1 MSERFFCIWHGY
13 RLFTWNWEG
22 STRYF
27 FYLEPPE
34 EAWKVSLQPTSLPA
48 LIVFVVI
55 DSTSSPK
62 VSANHNALVADSLTW
77 IAFSWAW
84 TGGYLLHS
92 MVCIATSTPLWWLY
106 CNMRYFLHTYSVMQY
121 YLQGMLMY
129 NLLLKQNSCT
139 RYFLCCCWFMASQIQ
154 KNPEIGHETRVQV
167 KLGGDG
173 PRFSHASS
181 FILFSKTAKN
191 VLSGHGKLFTLQ
203 YQLYIASFLGCSLEV
218 TKMNILWRLSVDLV
232 GTIII
237 INTKTK

>member
-1 MSERFFCIWHGY
+1 MVIRNFIDWLTTVCH
-13 RLFTWNWEG
+13 RN
-22 STRYF
+22 
-27 FYLEPPE
+27 
-34 EAWKVSLQPTSLPA
+34 LQWFLWVHNKGTIQCTGVPWAGPKLPSQTSLA
-48 LIVFVVI
+48 G
-55 DSTSSPK
+55 DWER
-62 VSANHNALVADSLTW
+62 H
-77 IAFSWAW
+77 WAW

-139 RYFLCCCWFMASQIQ
+139 RYFLCCCCFMASQIQ

-191 VLSGHGKLFTLQ
+191 VLSGHGKLFTL
-203 YQLYIASFLGCSLEV
+203 
-218 TKMNILWRLSVDLV
+218 
-232 GTIII
+232 
-237 INTKTK
+237 